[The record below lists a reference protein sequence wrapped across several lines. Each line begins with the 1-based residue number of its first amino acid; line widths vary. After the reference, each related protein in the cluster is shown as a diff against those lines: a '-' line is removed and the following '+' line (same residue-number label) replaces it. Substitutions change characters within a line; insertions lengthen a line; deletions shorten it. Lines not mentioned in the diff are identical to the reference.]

1 MSPHDTSDADPAF
14 RALRSRVDRLE
25 RAREQRLDR
34 LERLV
39 AALADETERQRGVLE
54 SVLDDDDPRL
64 GRDTAVETLLEAVV
78 DEGVSDVDRP

>member
-34 LERLV
+34 L
-39 AALADETERQRGVLE
+39 ETERQRGVLE

>member
-1 MSPHDTSDADPAF
+1 MPPHDTPDSDPAF

-39 AALADETERQRGVLE
+39 VALAAET
-54 SVLDDDDPRL
+54 DPPL
-64 GRDTAVETLLEAVV
+64 ARDPAVETLLDAIA
-78 DEGVSDVDRP
+78 DEGVSDVDHY

>member
-1 MSPHDTSDADPAF
+1 MPPHDIPDSDPAF

-39 AALADETERQRGVLE
+39 VALAAETDRQRAVLE
-54 SVLDDDDPRL
+54 SVLAEDDPRL
-64 GRDTAVETLLEAVV
+64 ARDPAVETLLDAIA
-78 DEGVSDVDRP
+78 DEGVSDVDHY